1 GAVVLLKGPDTV
13 VASTDG
19 RATIASN
26 APPWLASADVGD
38 VLAGMIAGMLAQG
51 VAAFEAASIA
61 VWMHGEAA
69 GEAGPGLIAADLSE
83 VLPAMFPRLL
93 RANTTVRPALV
104 RNAGAAE
111 LAKLPGV
118 THSAGDPPSVK
129 STRKAFLRSSRLGRP
144 LDGSGG
150 AAGKATSRSGG
161 SLEATSRAMGR
172 ASLPS
177 CSRIGDA

>member
-1 GAVVLLKGPDTV
+1 
-13 VASTDG
+13 
-19 RATIASN
+19 
-26 APPWLASADVGD
+26 
-38 VLAGMIAGMLAQG
+38 
-51 VAAFEAASIA
+51 
-61 VWMHGEAA
+61 
-69 GEAGPGLIAADLSE
+69 
-83 VLPAMFPRLL
+83 
-93 RANTTVRPALV
+93 RPALV

-161 SLEATSRAMGR
+161 SLEATSLAMGR
-172 ASLPS
+172 AALPS
-177 CSRIGDA
+177 CSRLGEAEPGGAGAAKNASIP